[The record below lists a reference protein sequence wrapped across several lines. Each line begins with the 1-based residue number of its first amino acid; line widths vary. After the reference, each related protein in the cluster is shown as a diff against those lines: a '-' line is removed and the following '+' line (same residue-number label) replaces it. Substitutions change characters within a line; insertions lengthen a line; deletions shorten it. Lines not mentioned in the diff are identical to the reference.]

1 MLVGTDRLHLMVASV
16 CFRFRECTWM
26 SRSFEIRWI
35 GFVISSEVRSMGV
48 GARQMISGTKVKSS
62 KSTNF
67 LHRGLVVLQTR
78 KYRPEQRI
86 VRRSISS
93 LQSFNKRTFDIV
105 VAIAGL
111 LILSP
116 LILLISLGIR
126 IESPGPVLCRHKRYS
141 ANNVE
146 FEIFEFRTRLVD
158 QREKTSEHRPE
169 GIQYITRF
177 GQILRRSGM
186 NKLPQLISVLCGEMS
201 IVGTHLFTNA
211 PGKPSPSLDLHE
223 VRPGLVTWA
232 HADDDQCDIADT
244 AKSIESIDCDR
255 DYIENCSFF
264 FDMNILLHTLLSKST
279 YL

>member
-1 MLVGTDRLHLMVASV
+1 MGP
-16 CFRFRECTWM
+16 
-26 SRSFEIRWI
+26 RSFCSR
-35 GFVISSEVRSMGV
+35 
-48 GARQMISGTKVKSS
+48 
-62 KSTNF
+62 
-67 LHRGLVVLQTR
+67 
-78 KYRPEQRI
+78 
-86 VRRSISS
+86 
-93 LQSFNKRTFDIV
+93 QSFEKRTFDIV

-126 IESPGPVLCRHKRYS
+126 IESAGSILCRHKRYN
-141 ANNVE
+141 ANSTE
-146 FEIFEFRTRLVD
+146 FEIFQFRTTFVD
-158 QREKTSEHRPE
+158 PSKHRPDE
-169 GIQYITRF
+169 IQCITRF

-211 PGKPSPSLDLHE
+211 PGKPFPSLDLHE

-244 AKSIESIDCDR
+244 AKSIDCDR

-264 FDMNILLHTLLSKST
+264 FDMNILLHALLSKTT